1 MVNLRSFPAFSCGWS
16 AAAQDARRFRYIR
29 SVRGVRICDTRMAIQ
44 LRGNHA
50 GGAVRAYADGGL
62 NIAKLITGIVD
73 RVGDWISDD

>member
-1 MVNLRSFPAFSCGWS
+1 
-16 AAAQDARRFRYIR
+16 
-29 SVRGVRICDTRMAIQ
+29 MAIQ